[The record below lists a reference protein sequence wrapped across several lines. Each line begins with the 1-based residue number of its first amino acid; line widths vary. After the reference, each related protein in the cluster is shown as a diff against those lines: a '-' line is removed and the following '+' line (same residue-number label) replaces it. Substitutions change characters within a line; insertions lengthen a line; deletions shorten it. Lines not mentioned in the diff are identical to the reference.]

1 MLQKNK
7 KMKNVLT
14 IILILCFT
22 FPLFAQEIDPTVA
35 AVINNVNADS
45 LTYFVSELSGEI
57 PVTVNDTQYTIASRY
72 DTASGNAIAALYINQ
87 KLQSYGLN
95 PQFQDFP
102 SGGRNVFAVQTG
114 IDHPG
119 QMYIICA
126 HYDDMP
132 RGTVAPGADDNA
144 SGTAAVIE
152 AARILSKYQTSYTI
166 LYALWD
172 REEQG
177 LLGSEYYS
185 NLASAKGDT
194 ILGVI
199 NLDMISWDSN
209 DDMAMDIHTSS
220 TGNSLKL
227 TDTVLF
233 VNTTYNI
240 GVLPVVKNPGS
251 EASDHASFWVNNYSA
266 IMLIESFSDFN
277 LYYHKTSDLLS
288 AFNNAFYYRMSKL
301 ALGTI
306 ATLTGVREAT
316 RVSVTEGT
324 ISNYILSQNYPNPF
338 NPVTTID
345 YRLSSLTSVMLEV
358 FDMLGRRVA
367 ILVDDIQPAGKH
379 TAIWNASDCSSGMY
393 VYRLRAGDYSQM
405 KIMALIK

>member
-1 MLQKNK
+1 
-7 KMKNVLT
+7 MKTWLT
-14 IILILCFT
+14 IIFFLCFV
-22 FPLFAQEIDPTVA
+22 FSLQAQQIDPTVA
-35 AVINNVNADS
+35 AIINDTNSDS

-57 PVTVNDTQYTIASRY
+57 PVTVNDIQYTIASRF
-72 DTASGNAIAALYINQ
+72 DTASGNAIAALYISQ
-87 KLQSYGLN
+87 KLQSYGLI
-95 PQFQDFP
+95 PEFQDFSP
-102 SGGRNVFAVQTG
+102 GGRNVYALQTG
-114 IDHPG
+114 VDHPG

-132 RGTVAPGADDNA
+132 RGPVAPGADDNA

-152 AARILSKYQTSYTI
+152 AARILTKYQTSYSI

-177 LLGSEYYS
+177 LLGSAAYS
-185 NLASAKGDT
+185 NLASALGDS

-199 NLDMISWDSN
+199 NLDMIAWDSN
-209 DDMAMDIHTSS
+209 DDMIMDIHTSS
-220 TGNSLKL
+220 TGNSLEL
-227 TDTVLF
+227 SDTVRF

-240 GVLPVVKNPGS
+240 GLTPVVKNPGS
-251 EASDHASFWVNNYSA
+251 TASDHASFWANNYGA
-266 IMLIESFSDFN
+266 ILLIESFADFN

-288 AFNNAFYYRMSKL
+288 AFNNTFFYKMSKL

-306 ATLTGVREAT
+306 AVLTGVHD
-316 RVSVTEGT
+316 VTDVAIAEGT
-324 ISNYILSQNYPNPF
+324 VSNYKLNQNYPNPF

-345 YRLSSLTSVMLEV
+345 YQLLSLTPVTLEV

-367 ILVDDIQPAGKH
+367 ILIDDIQPAGKH
-379 TAIWNASDCSSGMY
+379 TATWNASDYSSGMY
-393 VYRLRAGDYSQM
+393 FYRLRAGEFSQM

>member
-1 MLQKNK
+1 
-7 KMKNVLT
+7 MKTTLLT
-14 IILILCFT
+14 IFFLCIT
-22 FPLFAQEIDPTVA
+22 FSLYAQGIDPTVA
-35 AVINNVNADS
+35 AIIDNVNADS

-57 PVTVNDTQYTIASRY
+57 PVTVNSTQYTIASRY

-87 KLQSYGLN
+87 KLQSYGLI
-95 PQFQDFP
+95 PQFQDFSP
-102 SGGRNVFAVQTG
+102 SGRNVFAVQTG
-114 IDHPG
+114 VDHPG

-126 HYDDMP
+126 HYDDQP
-132 RGTVAPGADDNA
+132 KGSIAPGADDNA

-152 AARILSKYQTSYTI
+152 AARIFSKYQTSYTI

-177 LLGSEYYS
+177 LYGSAYYS
-185 NLASAKGDT
+185 NLASALGDS

-199 NLDMISWDSN
+199 NLDMIAWDGN
-209 DDMAMDIHTSS
+209 DDMVMDIHTSS
-220 TGNSLKL
+220 TGNSLEL
-227 TDTVLF
+227 SDTVSF

-240 GVLPVVKNPGS
+240 GLMPVVKNPGTS
-251 EASDHASFWVNNYSA
+251 ASDHASFWANNYGA
-266 IMLIESFSDFN
+266 ILLIESFSDFN
-277 LYYHKTSDLLS
+277 LYYHKTSDLLNV
-288 AFNNAFYYRMSKL
+288 FNNTFFHKMSKL

-306 ATLTGVREAT
+306 ATLTGVHEAT
-316 RVSVTEGT
+316 GVSITEGT
-324 ISNYILSQNYPNPF
+324 VSNYVLSQNYPNPF

-345 YRLSSLTSVMLEV
+345 YQLSSLTPVTLEV

-367 ILVDDIQPAGKH
+367 ILVDDTKPAGKH
-379 TAIWNASDCSSGMY
+379 TAMWNASDYSSGMY